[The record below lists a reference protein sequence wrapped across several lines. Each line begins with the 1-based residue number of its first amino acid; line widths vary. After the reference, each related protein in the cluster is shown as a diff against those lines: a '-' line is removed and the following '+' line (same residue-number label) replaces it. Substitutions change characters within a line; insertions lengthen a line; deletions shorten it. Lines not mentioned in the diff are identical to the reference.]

1 MLNKPTIADGVA
13 FVVRVLT
20 TIDLDNEPFLP
31 TREIDDI
38 RSDRLLTHEFEPAE
52 RPGAKVAP
60 ELSFSGRRLFPQ
72 LPSQSRLRY
81 VGTAH
86 VVNRLTP
93 SNRRH
98 G

>member
-1 MLNKPTIADGVA
+1 MLYKPTIADGVA
-13 FVVRVLT
+13 FVVSVLT

-31 TREIDDI
+31 TSEIDDI

-52 RPGAKVAP
+52 RPGTKISP
-60 ELSFSGRRLFPQ
+60 ELSFSGRRLLTQ
-72 LPSQSRLRY
+72 LPSQSRLHS

-86 VVNRLTP
+86 VVRPPDRNNQRY
-93 SNRRH
+93 